1 MVDFKIFIVTQARV
15 GSSRFPKK
23 VLKKIGKETMLSLH
37 LKRLQK
43 SKLATKIIVAT
54 THEIGADKIISISE
68 KLGVSSFQGS
78 TQDVLDRF
86 YKSVVN
92 EKPDFIVRVTSDC
105 PLIDPSLVDN
115 VIEMTINNKLD
126 YGANIL
132 KEEFPDGQDVE
143 VFTFNALK
151 KAWEEAT
158 LPSDREHVTPY
169 IRKNSSFNQGQLFES
184 KNFDAPNN
192 FNHLRMTVDEP
203 ADLETIK
210 ILIDK
215 LGDNETWETYSEYII
230 QNNSKLKSQSI
241 VRNEG
246 YLKSL
251 NKDNL

>member
-1 MVDFKIFIVTQARV
+1 MVDLKIFIVTQARV

-54 THEIGADKIISISE
+54 TNEIGADKIISISE

>member
-1 MVDFKIFIVTQARV
+1 MEDLKIFIVTQARV

>member
-192 FNHLRMTVDEP
+192 YNHLRMTVDEP

>member
-1 MVDFKIFIVTQARV
+1 MVDLKIFIVTQARV

>member
-1 MVDFKIFIVTQARV
+1 MVDLKIFIVTQARV

-192 FNHLRMTVDEP
+192 YNHLRMTVDEP